1 MLSSALGGSMIYT
14 LAKVHD
20 NVKTPLACP
29 LNEGEIALSKK
40 AARAFAIG
48 YVNEIYNTIKKVDPS
63 SLNNLC
69 IIHKYPFY
77 LHIFIHQ
84 DEPGSIDKLDI
95 YFEHKNNDD
104 GLSEVK
110 EIHHSAEHDPNSIR
124 KRKRTLAKTC
134 NHWRWTSLEI
144 PRMYTMAISEGKKV
158 GMSIYNRYVL
168 SFEWLFPKSFV
179 HQPGLNL
186 PDSKTNIFESQ
197 RPFNLPKP

>member
-14 LAKVHD
+14 LAKVHG

-29 LNEGEIALSKK
+29 INEGEITLSKK
-40 AARAFAIG
+40 ASRAFAIG
-48 YVNEIYNTIKKVDPS
+48 YVNEIYNTLKKVDPS
-63 SLNNLC
+63 ALNNLC

-84 DEPGSIDKLDI
+84 DEPNSIDQLDI

-110 EIHHSAEHDPNSIR
+110 EIYHSAESDAATIR
-124 KRKRTLAKTC
+124 KKKRILAKTC

-168 SFEWLFPKSFV
+168 SFDWLFPKSFV
-179 HQPGLNL
+179 HQPNLNF
-186 PDSKTNIFESQ
+186 PAHKTNTLGPNRF
-197 RPFNLPKP
+197 